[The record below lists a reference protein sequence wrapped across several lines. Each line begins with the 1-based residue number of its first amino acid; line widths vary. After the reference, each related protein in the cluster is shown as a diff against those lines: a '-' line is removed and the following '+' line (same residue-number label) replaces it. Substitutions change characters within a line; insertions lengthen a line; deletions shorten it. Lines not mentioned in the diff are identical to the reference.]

1 MRTLVP
7 DEVRAWAGVQRG
19 GNVPPHPS
27 QVAALHGRSSGLL
40 LSGCVPRPLQAS
52 PPAKP
57 QDSCLI
63 LAGRSLFTT
72 LAALTQRCLLLRR
85 FSSSSRQRNVI
96 LARPRQG
103 QASLRSV
110 RQRTLDM
117 AFLRPDWGS
126 AGRRKKNTNAAAT
139 GRSAARVVEHNV

>member
-1 MRTLVP
+1 
-7 DEVRAWAGVQRG
+7 
-19 GNVPPHPS
+19 
-27 QVAALHGRSSGLL
+27 
-40 LSGCVPRPLQAS
+40 VPRPLQAS

-57 QDSCLI
+57 QDACLI
-63 LAGRSLFTT
+63 LAGRSLCTT
-72 LAALTQRCLLLRR
+72 LAALTQRRPVAAAFFFLLKK
-85 FSSSSRQRNVI
+85 RNVI

-126 AGRRKKNTNAAAT
+126 AGRRKQNTNAAAT
-139 GRSAARVVEHNV
+139 GRSAARVVAHNV